1 MDMFDRHGAI
11 QPGSLSER
19 LVRNIIYPLWAKRD
33 HPAYSRYAKQFEATQ
48 YLCAEELEKLQ
59 TERLREQS
67 IHAFRNIP
75 FYRRRFENA
84 DFTPLDIKSTSDLK
98 YLPVL
103 TKRDIQDYGAEMLAQ
118 NVPPSARV
126 SNQTGGSTGSP
137 LQFWVDKERFDSR
150 RASTD
155 RHNRWAGLEPGQ
167 WYAHLWGSRFDT
179 GTATRPTIT
188 WRQRLLYRSITL
200 NTSLIAQ
207 QDLEHYVTLLRRIR
221 PRVLLAYAQSA
232 VMFARYCEQHDIRD
246 IRFDSMITTAEM
258 LLPEQRDFLER
269 IFHGR
274 VFNRYGCR
282 EFSVIASECD
292 RHTGMHV
299 NADALIVEVEP
310 VAGMPEGVGRVLV
323 TDLLNRSMPLIRYEI
338 GDLATMAGAGQC
350 ACGRSLPRIKDIQGR
365 ITDFLVTPDDRKI
378 SGISLALLAGDMP
391 EVRQMQFV
399 QNDRKN
405 ILLRV
410 VPGAGFGEDTSIELR
425 RRLEPYLRGLNNLSI
440 ETVES
445 IASEPSGKFRYVKTA
460 GDLEKECSTAGR
472 N

>member
-1 MDMFDRHGAI
+1 MFERHGAI
-11 QPGSLSER
+11 QPSSLSER
-19 LVRNIIYPLWAKRD
+19 LVGKVIYPLWAKRD

-48 YLCAEELEKLQ
+48 FLSAEELEQLQ
-59 TERLREQS
+59 VERLREQS

-75 FYRRRFENA
+75 FYRRRFECA
-84 DFTPLDIKSTSDLK
+84 GFTPLDIQSTSDLK

-126 SNQTGGSTGSP
+126 ANQTGGSTGSP

-155 RHNRWAGLEPGQ
+155 RHNSWAGLHPGQ

-179 GTATRPTIT
+179 GTLTRPVIT
-188 WRQRLLYRSITL
+188 WRQRLLYRSLTL
-200 NTSLIAQ
+200 NTSLISQ
-207 QDLEHYVTLLRRIR
+207 QDLEHYVGLLRRIR
-221 PRVLLAYAQSA
+221 PKVMLAYAQSA

-246 IRFDSMITTAEM
+246 IRFESIITSAEM

-269 IFHGR
+269 FFHGR

-292 RHTGMHV
+292 HHTGMHV

-310 VAGMPEGVGRVLV
+310 VPGMPEGVGRVLV
-323 TDLLNRSMPLIRYEI
+323 TDLLNRSMPFIRYEI
-338 GDLATMAGAGQC
+338 GDLAMMADSGPC
-350 ACGRSLPRIKDIQGR
+350 PCGRSLPRIKNIEGR

-399 QNDRKN
+399 QNDRSN

-410 VPGAGFGEDTSIELR
+410 VPGAGFGENTTLELR
-425 RRLEPYLRGLNNLSI
+425 RRLEPYLRGLNSLSI
-440 ETVES
+440 ETVVS
-445 IASEPSGKFRYVKTA
+445 IASEPSGKFQYVKTA
-460 GDLEKECSTAGR
+460 RNMEEECSIAGGK
-472 N
+472 